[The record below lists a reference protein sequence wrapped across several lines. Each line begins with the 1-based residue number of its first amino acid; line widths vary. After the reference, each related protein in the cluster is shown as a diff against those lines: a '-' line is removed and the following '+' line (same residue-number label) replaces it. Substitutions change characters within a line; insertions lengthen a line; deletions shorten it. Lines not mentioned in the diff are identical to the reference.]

1 MCIIIHNKNMDK
13 LTKSPRLNYLLG
25 EMGIF
30 TPYDV
35 VNHLPHRYDDYSYS
49 DETSIKDKQRI
60 VLFGKV
66 ISVPK
71 SLPSRGV
78 SIITFDFMSHANRY
92 YKVVFFNQQYL
103 LKTVKINEEY
113 SLIGTFSLKRNEVD
127 GQKIIKGEVPNE
139 ERLKPIYSL
148 PREFQNYLFANLALK
163 SLNELKGKIFSLVP
177 YDYLNKYR
185 LANKEHAL
193 IWAHHPRNYEEIKQA
208 LRHLK
213 YEEALLFSLKNQLIR
228 ESNKSLSKIKK
239 EPIDLDICQPF
250 LDTLPYQLTDDQKT
264 ASEEIINDMN
274 QSGLMYRLIQGDV
287 GTGKT
292 LVSFVALYANH
303 LRGDQGALMAPTDA
317 LARQHYA
324 NAQKIFKDTKLKIA
338 LLLGS
343 TPASE
348 KKQIKD
354 DLREGYIDIIIGTH
368 ALFSKDVQ
376 YSSLGLVVIDEQHR
390 FGVNQRI
397 ALASKGD
404 HADLLMMSATPI
416 PRSLAL
422 TLYGDLDISTLYT
435 FPSLKRD
442 VKTMIFKSDNERIFK
457 AVDYAL
463 TNDKQ
468 AYVIAPLIDFSEDGR
483 FSVDQLY
490 AKYTFR
496 YRGAVGLLHGRMK
509 QEEKEEALDKFYKGE
524 IKILVSTQVVEVGI
538 DVKKANTMVIYDA
551 THFGLA
557 SLHQLRGRIGRDG
570 SPSYCILVSNED
582 DADKLDILTRS
593 EDGFVIAEED
603 MKQRGPGELAG
614 LKQSGIPDFAFLN
627 VVDDYKIF
635 VVARDDAKEI
645 IKNKD
650 NKNYQWIIKYATS
663 LINQEDIKKA

>member
-1 MCIIIHNKNMDK
+1 MDK

-35 VNHLPHRYDDYSYS
+35 INHLPHRYDDYSYS
-49 DETSIKDKQRI
+49 DETNVIDKQRI

-66 ISVPK
+66 ISIPK
-71 SLPSRGV
+71 VIKAKGV
-78 SIITFDFMSHANRY
+78 TVAAFDFMSQNRRY
-92 YKVVFFNQQYL
+92 YKVVFFNQPYISSI
-103 LKTVKINEEY
+103 VKIDQEY
-113 SLIGTFSLKRNEVD
+113 SIIGTFNLKRNEVD
-127 GQKIIKGEVPNE
+127 GQKILKGEVPID
-139 ERLKPIYSL
+139 ERLKPVYSL
-148 PREFQNYLFANLALK
+148 PKEFQNYLFTNLALK
-163 SLNELKGKIFSLVP
+163 SLMELKGKIFPLVP
-177 YDYLNKYR
+177 YDYINKYR
-185 LANKEHAL
+185 LVNKEQAL
-193 IWAHHPRNYEEIKQA
+193 VWAHHPHNYQEVTQA

-213 YEEALLFSLKNQLIR
+213 YEEALLFSIKNQLIR

-239 EPIDLDICQPF
+239 EPIDLDICEPF
-250 LDTLPYQLTDDQKT
+250 LKTLPYKLTEDQQK

-274 QSGLMYRLIQGDV
+274 QNTLMYRLLQGDV

-324 NAQKIFKDTKLKIA
+324 NALMMFKDTKLKIV

-368 ALFSKDVQ
+368 ALFSKDVI

-397 ALASKGD
+397 ALANKGE

-435 FPSLKRD
+435 FPSTKRD

-463 TNDKQ
+463 SNDKQ
-468 AYVIAPLIDFSEDGR
+468 VYIIAPLIDFSEDGR
-483 FSVDQLY
+483 FSVEQLF
-490 AKYTFR
+490 AKYVFR
-496 YRGAVGLLHGRMK
+496 YRALVGLLHGKMK
-509 QEEKEEALDKFYKGE
+509 QEEKEEILDKFYKNE
-524 IKILVSTQVVEVGI
+524 IKVLVSTQVVEVGI
-538 DVKKANTMVIYDA
+538 DVKNANTMVIYDA

-570 SPSYCILVSNED
+570 SPSYCLLVSNDD
-582 DADKLDILTRS
+582 DADKLDILTKS

-603 MKQRGPGELAG
+603 MKQRGPGELTG
-614 LKQSGIPDFAFLN
+614 LKQSGLPDFHFLN
-627 VVDDYKIF
+627 IIDDYKIF

-650 NKNYQWIIKYATS
+650 NKNYQWLIKHATS
-663 LINQEDIKKA
+663 LINQEEIKKA

>member
-1 MCIIIHNKNMDK
+1 MDK

-25 EMGIF
+25 QMGIF
-30 TPYDV
+30 TYYDV
-35 VNHLPHRYDDYSYS
+35 INHLPHRYDDYSYT
-49 DETSIKDKQRI
+49 DETNIQDKQRV

-66 ISVPK
+66 ISIPK
-71 SLPSRGV
+71 VIRTKGV
-78 SIITFDFMSHANRY
+78 TIATFDFMSQNRRY
-92 YKVVFFNQQYL
+92 YKVVFFNQPYL
-103 LKTVKINEEY
+103 NNSVKIDGEY
-113 SLIGTFSLKRNEVD
+113 SIIGTFNLKRNEVD
-127 GQKIIKGEVPNE
+127 GQKILKGEVPAE
-139 ERLKPIYSL
+139 ERLKPVYSL
-148 PREFQNYLFANLALK
+148 PKEFQNYLFAKLALK
-163 SLNELKGKIFSLVP
+163 ALNELQGKIYPLVP
-177 YDYLNKYR
+177 YDYINKYR
-185 LANKEHAL
+185 LVNKEVAL
-193 IWAHHPRNYEEIKQA
+193 NWAHHPTNYQEVTQA

-228 ESNKSLSKIKK
+228 ENNKSLSKIRK
-239 EPIDLDICQPF
+239 EPIDLDICKPF
-250 LDTLPYQLTDDQKT
+250 LDALPYKLTEDQRK

-274 QSGLMYRLIQGDV
+274 QNALMYRLLQGDV

-292 LVSFVALYANH
+292 LVSFVALYANS

-324 NAQKIFKDTKLKIA
+324 NALKTFKDTKLKIA

-343 TPASE
+343 TPTSE

-354 DLREGYIDIIIGTH
+354 DLKEGYIDIIIGTH

-397 ALASKGD
+397 ALANKGD

-435 FPSLKRD
+435 FPSTKRD

-468 AYVIAPLIDFSEDGR
+468 VYVIAPLIDFSEDCR
-483 FSVDQLY
+483 FSVEQLY
-490 AKYTFR
+490 AKYAFR
-496 YRGAVGLLHGRMK
+496 YRAAVGLLHGKMK
-509 QEEKEEALDKFYKGE
+509 QEEKEEILDKFYKNE

-538 DVKKANTMVIYDA
+538 DVKNANTMVIYDA

-570 SPSYCILVSNED
+570 SPSYCILVSNDEE
-582 DADKLDILTRS
+582 ANKLDILTKS

-603 MKQRGPGELAG
+603 MKQRGPGELTG

-627 VVDDYKIF
+627 IIDDYKIF

-645 IKNKD
+645 IKNKED
-650 NKNYQWIIKYATS
+650 KKYQWLIKHATS

>member
-1 MCIIIHNKNMDK
+1 MDKKEK
-13 LTKSPRLNYLLG
+13 LTKSPRLNQLLNKMEIYNG
-25 EMGIF
+25 
-30 TPYDV
+30 YDV
-35 VNHLPHRYDDYSYS
+35 INHLPRRYDDFSYTPEK
-49 DETSIKDKQRI
+49 DLKDKQRLVI
-60 VLFGKV
+60 LGKV
-66 ISVPK
+66 ISAPK
-71 SLPSRGV
+71 IPNTRKV
-78 SIITFDFMSHANRY
+78 SVLTFEFMSRNRRY
-92 YKVVFFNQQYL
+92 YKVVFYNQPYL
-103 LKTVKINEEY
+103 ANTLKVDEEY
-113 SLIGTFSLKRNEVD
+113 SLIGVFNLKRNEID
-127 GQKIIKGEVPNE
+127 GIKIIKGELPPN
-139 ERLKPIYSL
+139 ERLKPVYTL
-148 PREFQNYLFANLALK
+148 PTGFQNYLFNNLALRC
-163 SLNELKGKIFSLVP
+163 LKDLHGKIFSLVP

-185 LANKEHAL
+185 LISKEDAL
-193 IWAHHPRNYEEIKQA
+193 IYAHHPTNVNEIQQS

-239 EPIDLDICQPF
+239 EPIDLEICHPF
-250 LDTLPYQLTDDQKT
+250 VDSLPYKLTEDQRI
-264 ASEEIINDMN
+264 AAEEIIEDMN
-274 QSGLMYRLIQGDV
+274 QSSLMYRLLQGDV

-292 LVSFVALYANH
+292 LVCFVAMYANH

-324 NAQKIFKDTKLKIA
+324 NACKLFAGTKLKIA

-348 KKQIKD
+348 KRRIKD
-354 DLREGYIDIIIGTH
+354 DLKEGYIDIIIGTH
-368 ALFSKDVQ
+368 ALFSKDVI
-376 YSSLGLVVIDEQHR
+376 YSSLGLVIIDEQHR

-397 ALASKGD
+397 ALASKGE

-435 FPSLKRD
+435 FPAQKRD
-442 VKTMIFKSDNERIFK
+442 VKTIVVNSDSDKIFG

-463 TNDKQ
+463 ENNKQ
-468 AYVIAPLIDFSEDGR
+468 VYVIAPLIDFSEDER
-483 FSVDQLY
+483 FSVEQLFARFALRY
-490 AKYTFR
+490 KAK
-496 YRGAVGLLHGRMK
+496 VGLLHGKMK
-509 QEEKEEALDKFYKGE
+509 PDEKEDILNKFYNGD

-538 DVKKANTMVIYDA
+538 DVKSANTMIIYDA
-551 THFGLA
+551 TNFGLA

-570 SPSYCILVSNED
+570 SKSYCLLVSNEED
-582 DADKLDILTRS
+582 TSKLDILTHS
-593 EDGFVIAEED
+593 EDGFAIAEED

-614 LKQSGIPDFAFLN
+614 LKQSGIPDFHFLN

-645 IKNKD
+645 IKNK
-650 NKNYQWIIKYATS
+650 KNERYQWIIKYATS

>member
-1 MCIIIHNKNMDK
+1 MDK

-25 EMGIF
+25 QMGIF

-35 VNHLPHRYDDYSYS
+35 INHLPRRYEDFSYTVEK
-49 DETSIKDKQRI
+49 DLKDKQRV
-60 VLFGKV
+60 VLLGKV
-66 ISVPK
+66 ISIPK
-71 SLPSRGV
+71 ATTTKGPHIV
-78 SIITFDFMSHANRY
+78 TFDFMSRNRHY
-92 YKVVFFNQQYL
+92 YKVVFFNQPYL
-103 LKTVKINEEY
+103 TKTVKIDEEY
-113 SLIGTFSLKRNEVD
+113 SLVGSFNLKRNEVD
-127 GQKIIKGEVPNE
+127 GLRIYKGEIPAE

-148 PREFQNYLFANLALK
+148 PSGYDNHLYASLAKKCLG
-163 SLNELKGKIFSLVP
+163 LLQGQIFTSIP

-185 LANKEHAL
+185 LVNKEIAL
-193 IWAHHPRNYEEIKQA
+193 NWAHNPKKSEEIRQA

-228 ESNKSLSKIKK
+228 ESNKSLSKIRK
-239 EPIDLDICQPF
+239 EPIDLDICEPF
-250 LDTLPYQLTDDQKT
+250 LNTLPYKLTKDQEE
-264 ASEEIINDMN
+264 ASKEIIEDMN
-274 QSGLMYRLIQGDV
+274 QNALMYRLLQGDV

-292 LVSFVALYANH
+292 LVSFIALYANH

-324 NAQKIFKDTKLKIA
+324 NAIKLFKGTKLKIA

-343 TPASE
+343 TPLSE

-354 DLREGYIDIIIGTH
+354 DLKEGYIDIIIGTH
-368 ALFSKDVQ
+368 ALFSKDVI

-397 ALASKGD
+397 ALANKGE

-422 TLYGDLDISTLYT
+422 TIYGDLDISTLYT
-435 FPSLKRD
+435 FPSTKRD
-442 VKTMIFKSDNERIFK
+442 VTTIVVGSDDPLIFATVDK
-457 AVDYAL
+457 AL
-463 TNDKQ
+463 EENKQ
-468 AYVIAPLIDFSEDGR
+468 VYVIAPLIDFSEDGR
-483 FSVDQLY
+483 FSVEQLFARY
-490 AKYTFR
+490 VLR
-496 YRGAVGLLHGRMK
+496 YRANVGLLHGKMK
-509 QEEKEEALDKFYKGE
+509 QEEKEEVLNKFYSGE

-538 DVKKANTMVIYDA
+538 DVKNANTMVIYDA

-570 SPSYCILVSNED
+570 TKSTCLLTSNEE
-582 DADKLDILTRS
+582 DADKLEILTRS
-593 EDGFVIAEED
+593 EDGFAIAEED
-603 MKQRGPGELAG
+603 MKQRGPGELTG
-614 LKQSGIPDFAFLN
+614 VKQSGIPDFRFLN

-635 VVARDDAKEI
+635 VVARDDAKDI
-645 IKNKD
+645 LNNQD
-650 NKNYQWIIKYATS
+650 NKNYQWIIKRASS

>member
-1 MCIIIHNKNMDK
+1 MDKK

-30 TPYDV
+30 TAYDV
-35 VNHLPHRYDDYSYS
+35 INHLPRRYDDYSYS
-49 DETSIKDKQRI
+49 LEKDLKDKQRL

-66 ISVPK
+66 ISIPK
-71 SLPSRGV
+71 LVRARGIDV
-78 SIITFDFMSHANRY
+78 LTFDFMSQSRKY
-92 YKVVFFNQQYL
+92 YKVVFFNQPYL
-103 LKTVKINEEY
+103 AKTLKIDEEY
-113 SLIGTFSLKRNEVD
+113 SLIGTFNLKRNEVD
-127 GQKIIKGEVPNE
+127 GQKIIKGQVPTE
-139 ERLKPIYSL
+139 ERLKPVYSL
-148 PREFQNYLFANLALK
+148 PAGFQNYLYANLVKK
-163 SLNELKGKIFSLVP
+163 SLEEVKGQIFSTVP

-185 LANKEHAL
+185 LVNKEVAL
-193 IWAHHPRNYEEIKQA
+193 NWAHNPKSPEEIRQA

-239 EPIDLDICQPF
+239 EPIGVDICAPF
-250 LDTLPYQLTDDQKT
+250 IDSLPYKLTEDQLT
-264 ASEEIINDMN
+264 ACEEIIEDMN
-274 QSGLMYRLIQGDV
+274 QSSLMYRLLQGDV

-292 LVSFVALYANH
+292 LVSFVALFANH

-324 NAQKIFKDTKLKIA
+324 NALKLFKNTKLKIA

-348 KKQIKD
+348 KKQIKE
-354 DLREGYIDIIIGTH
+354 DLKEGYIDIIIGTH
-368 ALFSKDVQ
+368 ALFTKDTI

-422 TLYGDLDISTLYT
+422 TIYGDLDISTLYS
-435 FPSLKRD
+435 FPSTKRD
-442 VKTMIFKSDNERIFK
+442 VATEVVRSDDDKIFET
-457 AVDYAL
+457 VDRAL
-463 TNDKQ
+463 ENDKQ
-468 AYVIAPLIDFSEDGR
+468 VYVIAPLIDFSEDER
-483 FSVDQLY
+483 FSVEQLY
-490 AKYTFR
+490 AR
-496 YRGAVGLLHGRMK
+496 YVLRYKAQVGLLHGKMK
-509 QEEKEEALDKFYKGE
+509 QDEKEEVLDKFYRGE

-570 SPSYCILVSNED
+570 SKSYCLLASNED
-582 DADKLDILTRS
+582 DTDKLEILTRS
-593 EDGFVIAEED
+593 EDGFAIAEED

-614 LKQSGIPDFAFLN
+614 VKQSGIPDFSFLN
-627 VVDDYKIF
+627 IVDDYKIF
-635 VVARDDAKEI
+635 VVARDDAKDI
-645 IKNKD
+645 LKQKD
-650 NKNYQWIIKYATS
+650 NKHYQWLIKRATQ
-663 LINQEDIKKA
+663 LINQDDLKRA

>member
-1 MCIIIHNKNMDK
+1 MDK

-25 EMGIF
+25 QMGIF
-30 TPYDV
+30 TYYDV
-35 VNHLPHRYDDYSYS
+35 INHLPHRYDDYSYT
-49 DETSIKDKQRI
+49 DETNIQDKQRV

-66 ISVPK
+66 ISIPK
-71 SLPSRGV
+71 VIRAKGV
-78 SIITFDFMSHANRY
+78 TIATFDFMSQKRRY
-92 YKVVFFNQQYL
+92 YKVVFFNQPYL
-103 LKTVKINEEY
+103 NNSVKIDGEY
-113 SLIGTFSLKRNEVD
+113 SIIGTFNLKRNEVD
-127 GQKIIKGEVPNE
+127 GQKILKGEVPAE
-139 ERLKPIYSL
+139 ERLKPVYSL
-148 PREFQNYLFANLALK
+148 PKEFQNYLFAKLALK
-163 SLNELKGKIFSLVP
+163 ALNELQGKIYPLVP
-177 YDYLNKYR
+177 YDYINKYR
-185 LANKEHAL
+185 LVNKEVAL
-193 IWAHHPRNYEEIKQA
+193 NWAHHPTSYQEVTQA

-228 ESNKSLSKIKK
+228 ENNKSLSKIRK
-239 EPIDLDICQPF
+239 EPIDLDICKPF
-250 LDTLPYQLTDDQKT
+250 LDTLPYKLTEDQRK

-274 QSGLMYRLIQGDV
+274 QNALMYRLLQGDV

-292 LVSFVALYANH
+292 LVSFVALYANS
-303 LRGDQGALMAPTDA
+303 LRGNQGALMAPTDA

-324 NAQKIFKDTKLKIA
+324 NALKTFKDTKLKIA

-354 DLREGYIDIIIGTH
+354 DLKEGYIDIIIGTH

-397 ALASKGD
+397 ALANKGD

-435 FPSLKRD
+435 FPSTKRD

-468 AYVIAPLIDFSEDGR
+468 VYVIAPLIDFSEDGR
-483 FSVDQLY
+483 FSVEQLY
-490 AKYTFR
+490 AKYAFR
-496 YRGAVGLLHGRMK
+496 YRAAVGLLHGKMK
-509 QEEKEEALDKFYKGE
+509 QEEKEEILNKFYKNE

-538 DVKKANTMVIYDA
+538 DVKNANTMVIYDA

-570 SPSYCILVSNED
+570 SPSYCILVSNDE
-582 DADKLDILTRS
+582 DADKLDILTKS

-603 MKQRGPGELAG
+603 MKQRGPGELTG

-627 VVDDYKIF
+627 IIDDYKIF

-645 IKNKD
+645 IKNKED
-650 NKNYQWIIKYATS
+650 KKYQWLIKHATS